1 VEINAVDMKGSVL
14 PATSHPCM
22 NTEEMLILKAQ
33 NDPAAFEPLYNNY
46 FKRIFLYIYKRTD
59 NEALTA
65 DMTSHTFLKAME
77 NLKYY
82 SYKGLPF
89 SSWLFRIATNIVIQ
103 HFRDN
108 PAQRIISIDN
118 ENLDELAFNCETE
131 NTEEKFEN
139 LSNALSYLD
148 EQEILLV
155 EWKYF
160 EKRSHR
166 EIAEILNISENNAKV
181 KLYRVIQKLKDKI
194 SITKRKRK

>member
-1 VEINAVDMKGSVL
+1 
-14 PATSHPCM
+14 
-22 NTEEMLILKAQ
+22 
-33 NDPAAFEPLYNNY
+33 
-46 FKRIFLYIYKRTD
+46 
-59 NEALTA
+59 
-65 DMTSHTFLKAME
+65 MTSHTFLKAME
-77 NLKYY
+77 NLKNY

-108 PAQRIISIDN
+108 PAQRIISIDD
-118 ENLDELAFNCETE
+118 ENLDELVFYCETE
-131 NTEEKFEN
+131 SSEENFVN

-181 KLYRVIQKLKDKI
+181 KLHRVIQKLKDKI